1 MPEPRI
7 DPFDALRAPIIPM
20 APNPRFAADLRNRL
34 RAVLA
39 PTTKEPGMNT
49 NLTTRPRNGRHHGDV
64 SYITLGLPDLARGR
78 AFYGAVLGWR
88 FSPGSSEHG
97 AQVDDTVPMIGL
109 WEGEQPAGGRVH
121 GAVLGFRVDDIEA
134 AVGAVRAHGGTVGDP
149 HPEPYAMAA
158 EGHDDQGI
166 PFYLHEMPSA
176 GDSVAA
182 DGEFHN
188 GDVEGDVS
196 YLTMVVPDLAAAQA
210 FYGGVFGWT
219 FNVGRAGGAQVTGV
233 APQIGM
239 TTEPEAGPATPGT
252 IMCYRVD
259 DIEAAVRRVQDAGGR
274 SGQQWHGPT
283 AWSPCAPTTRGLRS
297 TLHQIL
303 RPSSL
308 CEIRTL
314 TSCPRPG
321 DSVWRCRH
329 APLAALPPAGRWSSS
344 AFTSNRRNVT
354 RSDSLSP
361 PRISSSML
369 PCATSARSNASSPAS
384 VMSTRWRR
392 RSAGSRRRSTNSRSS
407 RSLST
412 STPVLESM
420 DKSSVIP
427 CCDTPGWSRR

>member
-39 PTTKEPGMNT
+39 PTTKESLMSM
-49 NLTTRPRNGRHHGDV
+49 NLTTRPRNGKRHGDV

-97 AQVDDTVPMIGL
+97 AQVDDIIPMTGL
-109 WEGEQPAGGRVH
+109 WDGEQPTGGQLH

-149 HPEPYAMAA
+149 HLEPYAMAA

-166 PFYLHEMPSA
+166 PFYLHEMSSS

-182 DGEFHN
+182 DGESHS
-188 GDVEGDVS
+188 GAVEGDVS

-259 DIEAAVRRVQDAGGR
+259 DIEAAVRRVRDAGGMSR
-274 SGQQWHGPT
+274 HVDSRPYGLE
-283 AWSPCAPTTRGLRS
+283 SLCADDQGTPFY
-297 TLHQIL
+297 LHQ
-303 RPSSL
+303 
-308 CEIRTL
+308 
-314 TSCPRPG
+314 
-321 DSVWRCRH
+321 
-329 APLAALPPAGRWSSS
+329 
-344 AFTSNRRNVT
+344 F
-354 RSDSLSP
+354 
-361 PRISSSML
+361 
-369 PCATSARSNASSPAS
+369 
-384 VMSTRWRR
+384 
-392 RSAGSRRRSTNSRSS
+392 
-407 RSLST
+407 
-412 STPVLESM
+412 
-420 DKSSVIP
+420 
-427 CCDTPGWSRR
+427 

>member
-39 PTTKEPGMNT
+39 PTKESLTSM
-49 NLTTRPRNGRHHGDV
+49 NLTTRPRNGKHHGDV

-97 AQVDDTVPMIGL
+97 AQVDDIIPMTGL
-109 WEGEQPAGGRVH
+109 WGGEQPTGGQVH

-149 HPEPYAMAA
+149 HLEPYAMAA

-166 PFYLHEMPSA
+166 PFYLHEMSSS

-196 YLTMVVPDLAAAQA
+196 YLTMVVPDLTAAQA

-219 FNVGRAGGAQVTGV
+219 FNVRRAGGAQVTGV

-259 DIEAAVRRVQDAGGR
+259 DIEAAVRRVRDAGGMSR
-274 SGQQWHGPT
+274 HVDSRPYGLE
-283 AWSPCAPTTRGLRS
+283 SLCADDQGTPFY
-297 TLHQIL
+297 LHQ
-303 RPSSL
+303 
-308 CEIRTL
+308 
-314 TSCPRPG
+314 
-321 DSVWRCRH
+321 
-329 APLAALPPAGRWSSS
+329 
-344 AFTSNRRNVT
+344 F
-354 RSDSLSP
+354 
-361 PRISSSML
+361 
-369 PCATSARSNASSPAS
+369 
-384 VMSTRWRR
+384 
-392 RSAGSRRRSTNSRSS
+392 
-407 RSLST
+407 
-412 STPVLESM
+412 
-420 DKSSVIP
+420 
-427 CCDTPGWSRR
+427 